1 MSLFEWLDASGFRE
15 AMLSG
20 ALLALVAL
28 LAVSVYVV
36 PKTRLG
42 QTVEARWLFVVV
54 AVLAIFA
61 SRWPSIGYHL
71 ELNRDEAQMTA
82 LAITIHQFPV
92 PWKSYDGTLTG
103 PLDSAV
109 LIVPAQ
115 FDEPVTFV
123 TARVTGILLF
133 IGTASFL
140 FAMTRTL
147 YGELAARVG
156 MLLPLAFFCCVRQ
169 PDFTHYSVE
178 LLPMFL
184 LSIAAYG
191 LVRFAIDNPQAWTVA
206 LSGLALGCL
215 PFASLQSALLAFALF
230 LAGVGLITWRDLTA
244 PDRAWRLL
252 WLFGAT
258 IVVPVVI
265 LSAVIAS
272 GAFHD
277 FFVSYVEFPAF
288 YIQANCCHWAGPAFF
303 FSDPFFRAVIESS
316 LALLIISAAGIVFLG
331 RKESRRPMMW
341 LPTLVAVALVPI
353 SIYSIEA
360 PQTPSEHYLFL
371 LLWPLCAASAF
382 AFGALLTE
390 MSSDQRLKRAS
401 ALILLQGALVACGP
415 SIALNFSQPN
425 EYLGR
430 FAENV
435 AHVPDAATAMVLRH
449 VKPGDRMALWGLTP
463 RFFVETQA
471 LLGTRDALSQ
481 FQIDPRIFQAYYRR
495 RYLADMELNRPRFLL
510 DTSPKGHEA
519 FPALSSLLVS
529 EYKLV
534 GQVKGARLYQRKS

>member
-1 MSLFEWLDASGFRE
+1 
-15 AMLSG
+15 
-20 ALLALVAL
+20 
-28 LAVSVYVV
+28 
-36 PKTRLG
+36 
-42 QTVEARWLFVVV
+42 
-54 AVLAIFA
+54 
-61 SRWPSIGYHL
+61 
-71 ELNRDEAQMTA
+71 
-82 LAITIHQFPV
+82 
-92 PWKSYDGTLTG
+92 
-103 PLDSAV
+103 
-109 LIVPAQ
+109 
-115 FDEPVTFV
+115 
-123 TARVTGILLF
+123 
-133 IGTASFL
+133 
-140 FAMTRTL
+140 
-147 YGELAARVG
+147 
-156 MLLPLAFFCCVRQ
+156 
-169 PDFTHYSVE
+169 
-178 LLPMFL
+178 MFL

-191 LVRFAIDNPQAWTVA
+191 CRFAIDNPQAWTVA

-390 MSSDQRLKRAS
+390 ISSDQRLKRAS

-463 RFFVETQA
+463 RFFSSRPKRCSGRGTPFRSFRSIRASSRRTTGGATSQTWSSIA
-471 LLGTRDALSQ
+471 RDFCSTRLPRGTRP
-481 FQIDPRIFQAYYRR
+481 F
-495 RYLADMELNRPRFLL
+495 RPSARCSFPS
-510 DTSPKGHEA
+510 TSWSARSRVPGFTSA
-519 FPALSSLLVS
+519 SR
-529 EYKLV
+529 KL
-534 GQVKGARLYQRKS
+534 R